1 MPMTIVSRRIAPV
14 YSEGY
19 HALRMKRVL
28 GFFVYQPEKSCPL
41 CGSSHV
47 HRTKRGRILE
57 FWILLLLPLRPYR
70 CGKCRQRFYGPKK
83 FARTG
88 DPDERRVHREPQ
100 KDDEPLAFHSRS
112 RSSP

>member
-1 MPMTIVSRRIAPV
+1 MTIVSRRVAPG
-14 YSEGY
+14 YSERY

-28 GFFVYQPEKSCPL
+28 GFFVYHPEKSCPL

-57 FWILLLLPLRPYR
+57 FWILLLLPFRPYR

-88 DPDERRVHREPQ
+88 NPDERRELRE
-100 KDDEPLAFHSRS
+100 DDQHLVSHSRS
-112 RSSP
+112 RSSRR